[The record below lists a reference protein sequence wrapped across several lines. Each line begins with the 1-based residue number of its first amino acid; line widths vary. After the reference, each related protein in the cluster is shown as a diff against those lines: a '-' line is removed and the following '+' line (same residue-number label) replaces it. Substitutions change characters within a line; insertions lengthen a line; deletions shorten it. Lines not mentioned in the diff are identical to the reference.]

1 MAPTIGASRTARL
14 LRPTDSLH
22 QSRNGQSRS
31 AEFLAPSLRGLWVA
45 VAAEAHTHNLKIVFV
60 GTVGQALRNALRL
73 PPPPPPRPADR
84 AAAVQLRD
92 SRCNLGRCNGDA
104 VVEGGRGASIWLATP
119 QSYTPRSKLRTTRRP
134 RRPLILGTTA
144 LALSQYV

>member
-73 PPPPPPRPADR
+73 PPPPPPARLIEQLPSSSEIPA
-84 AAAVQLRD
+84 A
-92 SRCNLGRCNGDA
+92 
-104 VVEGGRGASIWLATP
+104 IWDVATAT
-119 QSYTPRSKLRTTRRP
+119 Q
-134 RRPLILGTTA
+134 
-144 LALSQYV
+144 